1 MRKLI
6 LFSGGMDSSLLLAS
20 AQWSGDTPIPLF
32 IDYGQ
37 PHLDRE
43 LAAARSQVGDA
54 LMMRSV
60 ALDGGIVARA
70 ASPVVPGRNAVL
82 LAVAVNVAESLS
94 VETVEIGCCAA
105 DAALFADCRP
115 AFIDAFNAMLA
126 AQASSVRVS
135 APLLHS
141 TKREIRDRLG
151 RLLSK
156 TWSCYFP
163 TDAGACGNCGACR
176 ARGE

>member
-1 MRKLI
+1 MKKLI

-70 ASPVVPGRNAVL
+70 SRRHRGAHRIARPP
-82 LAVAVNVAESLS
+82 
-94 VETVEIGCCAA
+94 VETGACLQNI
-105 DAALFADCRP
+105 
-115 AFIDAFNAMLA
+115 
-126 AQASSVRVS
+126 
-135 APLLHS
+135 
-141 TKREIRDRLG
+141 TG
-151 RLLSK
+151 RLEYRRTS
-156 TWSCYFP
+156 W
-163 TDAGACGNCGACR
+163 R
-176 ARGE
+176 A